1 MKQFYYG
8 YVEEEVNGESVL
20 RDSESRVH
28 YGEMPKDE
36 ITAYFDFQSYSEDT
50 GLTKDVTFFR
60 HRPCLRSWYCNCGD
74 KTFTE
79 KNFKGAQIL
88 HGYKAVPECLITFEY
103 LQKNMTFDDFTAL
116 LKEKGLQNCP
126 FIAK

>member
-1 MKQFYYG
+1 MKQFYHG
-8 YVEEEVNGESVL
+8 YVREEVNGEVVL
-20 RDSESRVH
+20 QEHERTVH

-36 ITAYFDFQSYSEDT
+36 ITAYFDFQSYYGDT
-50 GLTKDVTFFR
+50 ELTKDITFFR
-60 HRPCLRSWYCNCGD
+60 HRPCLRSWYYFDD

-103 LQKNMTFDDFTAL
+103 LQKNMTFEEFAAL
-116 LKEKGLQNCP
+116 MKEKR
-126 FIAK
+126 IAELPPLL

>member
-1 MKQFYYG
+1 MKQFYCG
-8 YVEEEVNGESVL
+8 YMREEVNGIVVL
-20 RDSESRVH
+20 QEHESRVH

-60 HRPCLRSWYCNCGD
+60 HRPCLRSWYYFDD
-74 KTFTE
+74 KIFTE

-126 FIAK
+126 FIVK